1 MARELEE
8 IQESI
13 LNHKAATDS
22 LSPLEVLT
30 NREQNT
36 LDGLTS
42 TSKVALWR
50 LWVYIV
56 AMAHFA
62 VETLFDTFKIQ
73 IQSLI
78 DLNQIH
84 TSIWYRER
92 VLEYQHGFPFE
103 QETGSYNNIGVDT
116 GLINASLIISS
127 ASVEELAGRLK
138 IKVAKTENNKLAPLS
153 PEELLGLSVYL
164 EKVKDAGNR
173 LLIIS
178 REPDELQLN
187 LDILFDPLVLD
198 GNGARLDG
206 TNDDPVGEAIE
217 AYLSNL
223 EFNGEFIVKNLED
236 RLEAVEGVVIA
247 DTQSSS
253 ARFGTN
259 LFQEI
264 DKTYIS
270 DAGYMILDKEN
281 SNIILEPRGL

>member
-13 LNHKAATDS
+13 LTHKAATDS

-36 LDGLTS
+36 LNGLTS

-56 AMAHFA
+56 ALAHFTI
-62 VETLFDTFKIQ
+62 ETLFDTFKIQ

-103 QETGSYNNIGVDT
+103 QATGSYNNVGVDT
-116 GLINASLIISS
+116 GLVNASLIISS

-138 IKVAKTENNKLAPLS
+138 IKVAKTENNALAPLS

-178 REPDELQLN
+178 RNPDELQLN
-187 LDILFDPLVLD
+187 LDISFDPLVLD

-206 TNDDPVGEAIE
+206 TNDDPIGEAIDD
-217 AYLSNL
+217 YLSNL
-223 EFNGEFIVKNLED
+223 EFNGEFIVRNLED

>member
-13 LNHKAATDS
+13 LEHKNASDS

-30 NREQNT
+30 TNEQNT
-36 LDGLTS
+36 LSGLTS

-50 LWVYIV
+50 LWVYIISL
-56 AMAHFA
+56 AHFTM
-62 VETLFDTFKIQ
+62 ETLFDTFEIY
-73 IQSLI
+73 ILSLI

-103 QETGSYNNIGVDT
+103 QSTGNYDNTGADT
-116 GLINASLIISS
+116 AVVNQSLIISS

-138 IKVAKTENNKLAPLS
+138 IKVAKTTGNVLAPLS
-153 PEELLGLSVYL
+153 DDELLGLSVYL

-178 REPDELQLN
+178 RDPDEMQLN
-187 LDILFDPLVLD
+187 LDICFDPLVLD
-198 GNGARLDG
+198 GDGKRLDG
-206 TNDDPVGEAIE
+206 TNDDPIGEAING
-217 AYLSNL
+217 YLSDL
-223 EFNGEFIVKNLED
+223 EFNGELIIRNLED

-247 DTQSSS
+247 DTKSSS

-259 LFQEI
+259 IFEEI

-270 DAGYMILDKEN
+270 DAGYMILDETN
-281 SNIILEPRGL
+281 SNINFIPRGL